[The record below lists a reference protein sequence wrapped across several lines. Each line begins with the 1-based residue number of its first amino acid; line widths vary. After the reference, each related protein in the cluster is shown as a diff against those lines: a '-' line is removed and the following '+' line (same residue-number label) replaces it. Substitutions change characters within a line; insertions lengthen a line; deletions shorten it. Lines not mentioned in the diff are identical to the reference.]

1 MFCCDGLKNLIG
13 NAGQRG
19 MSVLVYEKRGGFR
32 FNLQARAVP
41 KDVEVRFSETPTP
54 LPIEGNI
61 TLSTNIG
68 LNYCPFCGVELKTL
82 VTSSTGKR
90 FEMLA
95 NEHKRFDDRP
105 W

>member
-19 MSVLVYEKRGGFR
+19 MSALVYERSGGFR
-32 FNLQARAVP
+32 FNLQARAVS
-41 KDVEVRFSETPTP
+41 KEAGLQYSQTPAS

-61 TLSTNIG
+61 SLAINIG
-68 LNYCPFCGVELKTL
+68 LNYCPFCGRELKML
-82 VTSSTGKR
+82 VTSSTRKR
-90 FEMLA
+90 FEALA
-95 NEHKRFDDRP
+95 NEHKRIDERP